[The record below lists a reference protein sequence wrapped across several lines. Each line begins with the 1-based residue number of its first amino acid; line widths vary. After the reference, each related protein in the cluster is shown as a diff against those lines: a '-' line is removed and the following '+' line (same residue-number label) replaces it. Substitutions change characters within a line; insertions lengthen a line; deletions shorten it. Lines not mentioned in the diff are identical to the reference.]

1 MTSLIHEGL
10 KLHQIDCSSFFSW
23 MHELQFINVVYEPTI
38 FQGYN
43 VKVTWIS
50 ICSENTQIERDHNIS
65 SFLPKDN
72 RFLAHM
78 PSSNHQLTSI
88 AGKNPRNKIN
98 CNSWKPQCLS
108 QRLFVFFFFYTVH
121 SGAKIFF
128 WLKKL
133 LYYFSFLVYLLQ
145 RTCTKRWYIVH
156 NTVY

>member
-108 QRLFVFFFFYTVH
+108 QRLFVFFFMNGATLCTVELR
-121 SGAKIFF
+121 FF
-128 WLKKL
+128 LIKEIIVL
-133 LYYFSFLVYLLQ
+133 FFLFSVPTPKNMY
-145 RTCTKRWYIVH
+145 
-156 NTVY
+156 